1 MRTCSLIFRISSTEL
16 FDAASNSKIL
26 KAKSQKEIET
36 LLEVFSKWEFV
47 STNTKTKVVRAV
59 KQRELELSGA
69 VVKKTNKKRK
79 AKNDKSNTRRK

>member
-1 MRTCSLIFRISSTEL
+1 MLSIR
-16 FDAASNSKIL
+16 DKIL

-79 AKNDKSNTRRK
+79 AKHDKSNTRRK

>member
-1 MRTCSLIFRISSTEL
+1 MLSIR
-16 FDAASNSKIL
+16 DKIL

>member
-1 MRTCSLIFRISSTEL
+1 MLSIR
-16 FDAASNSKIL
+16 DKIL

-47 STNTKTKVVRAV
+47 STNTKTKIVRAV